1 MHHAPVRIPI
11 CVVVGFFC
19 PVPAGESIS
28 KVHNLPNQNVEPD
41 AIKCKAL
48 HVLKESKVWNYFEK
62 FGILRF
68 IKRSMVHVLSV

>member
-1 MHHAPVRIPI
+1 MHHEPVRIPI

-41 AIKCKAL
+41 AIKRA
-48 HVLKESKVWNYFEK
+48 VWNYFEK
-62 FGILRF
+62 FGSLNEAW
-68 IKRSMVHVLSV
+68 

>member
-41 AIKCKAL
+41 AIKRAQ
-48 HVLKESKVWNYFEK
+48 
-62 FGILRF
+62 R
-68 IKRSMVHVLSV
+68 IKGMKLFRKNLVS

>member
-1 MHHAPVRIPI
+1 MHHEPVRIPI

-41 AIKCKAL
+41 AIKRAQRII
-48 HVLKESKVWNYFEK
+48 LKNLVY
-62 FGILRF
+62 
-68 IKRSMVHVLSV
+68 